1 MMIVVLRQIQHIYP
15 DKWAEL
21 EAIDKKFNVVEGR
34 LGFPAKKRYQL
45 LSGSDEVNTLIIET
59 QWPSMA
65 VMESTYEKAM
75 ADPEWQVLYNQGGI
89 IKNTYWELYQ
99 LLP

>member
-1 MMIVVLRQIQHIYP
+1 MIVILRQIQVIYP

-21 EAIDKKFNVVEGR
+21 EAIDKKFNVVEAR

>member
-1 MMIVVLRQIQHIYP
+1 MIVVLRQIQHIYP

-21 EAIDKKFNVVEGR
+21 EAIDKKFNVVEDR

-45 LSGSDEVNTLIIET
+45 LSGSDEVNTLILET
-59 QWPSMA
+59 QWPSRA

-89 IKNTYWELYQ
+89 IKSTYWELYH

>member
-1 MMIVVLRQIQHIYP
+1 MIVVLRQTQHIYP

-21 EAIDKKFNVVEGR
+21 EAIDKKFNVVEAR

>member
-1 MMIVVLRQIQHIYP
+1 MIVVLRQTQHIYP

-21 EAIDKKFNVVEGR
+21 EAIDKKFNVVEAR

-89 IKNTYWELYQ
+89 IKNTRWELYQ